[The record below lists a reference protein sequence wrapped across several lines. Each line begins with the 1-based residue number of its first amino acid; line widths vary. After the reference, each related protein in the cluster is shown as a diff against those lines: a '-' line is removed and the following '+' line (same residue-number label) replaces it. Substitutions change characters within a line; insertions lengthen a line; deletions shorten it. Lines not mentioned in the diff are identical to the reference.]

1 MTRTNT
7 DAATPTDS
15 PRQSAPAWKAIV
27 ARYQEPALC
36 RGIWQ
41 VLNTIVPYALLWYLM
56 YLSLSISYW
65 LTIPLLLFSSG
76 FLVRV
81 FIIFHDCGHGS
92 FFKSRIANDAMG
104 IITGVLCFTPYYR
117 WR

>member
-1 MTRTNT
+1 MNQP
-7 DAATPTDS
+7 DLAGVPEQEQQAK
-15 PRQSAPAWKAIV
+15 SAPAWKAIV
-27 ARYQEPALC
+27 ARYQEPAMW

-41 VLNTIVPYALLWYLM
+41 VLNTIVPYAALWYLI

-65 LTIPLLLFSSG
+65 LTVPLVLLAAG

-92 FFKSRIANDAMG
+92 FLKSRTANDVLGTIA
-104 IITGVLCFTPYYR
+104 GV
-117 WR
+117 